1 MTTALNFPQ
10 FAFNKPQLDE
20 LYKQGVIGPTNYM
33 NLRQNAFQTVPSQ
46 QSTLAQRLM
55 DSMQSQNAQM
65 TSMRNT
71 NMMPLGQYH
80 RLDPRSN
87 VEEVSA
93 GAINIAPLAN
103 TNAGQAQSMVQ
114 PGASGSGPSFRFQD
128 LNRAFQLDPRNT
140 LASAL
145 MQQGMRGGP
154 VRTVGEG
161 IGRLSQSLVGAMLQ
175 KRALDRLEGQEATR
189 IEEQNLQSANLANA
203 LNTQLAQ
210 LPENSPIIPIIQSIQ
225 STSGSGEALNALA
238 EIQTRNL
245 SITPQPIFKNVL
257 DVNGN
262 IIGQAAYNANDE
274 QVGAIQYAPEPKLS
288 ALGQQAIDAGF
299 TPGTEEFKNFILE
312 GAKNSG
318 QKINITT
325 GVGGEVGYK
334 ELIQRNRSFME
345 KAIAAQNNSDKVQLM
360 IDFLS
365 DGTVKSGVAA
375 GNINTINKL
384 GQFFNPDFK
393 LEGVAGTDAFVAFT
407 NEIILPLVSQLGR
420 NPTDLDLRFVTD
432 AQVNLGK
439 SVAGNLFLLEALKVR
454 QARDIA
460 AANFVN
466 DFMITE
472 FEKGTPIAQI
482 PFLLD
487 RGLANFINT
496 DPLFTNSYNFL
507 ANKFK
512 DITGNEPP
520 KPDIKNKMK
529 QSGLIN

>member
-1 MTTALNFPQ
+1 MATSLNFPQ
-10 FAFNKPQLDE
+10 FRFGKTELDE
-20 LYKQGVIGPTNYM
+20 LYSQDKIGPSRYMALRGDGFRTN
-33 NLRQNAFQTVPSQ
+33 PSQ
-46 QSTLAQRLM
+46 QSELAQRLM
-55 DSMQSQNAQM
+55 SSVQPYSGQIAASRNAM
-65 TSMRNT
+65 NL
-71 NMMPLGQYH
+71 MPLAQPQQQMSQGQ
-80 RLDPRSN
+80 
-87 VEEVSA
+87 
-93 GAINIAPLAN
+93 
-103 TNAGQAQSMVQ
+103 GQGQGQVQ
-114 PGASGSGPSFRFQD
+114 GQGPSFRFQD

-140 LASAL
+140 LANTL

-154 VRTVGEG
+154 VRTPLEG

-189 IEEQNLQSANLANA
+189 IEEQNIQSANLENA
-203 LNTQLAQ
+203 LNEQLSQ
-210 LPENSPIIPIIQSIQ
+210 LPNNSPIIPLIKTIQS
-225 STSGSGEALNALA
+225 SSGSEDALNALA
-238 EIQTRNL
+238 EIQARNL
-245 SITPQPIFKNVL
+245 TVTPPPIFKNVL

-262 IIGQAAYNANDE
+262 IVGQAAFNENNE

-288 ALGQQAIDAGF
+288 ALGQQAIDAGLE
-299 TPGTEEFKNFILE
+299 PGTEEFKNFILE
-312 GAKNSG
+312 NAKKSG
-318 QKINITT
+318 QNITIST

-334 ELIQRNRSFME
+334 ELIQRNRSFSE
-345 KAIAAQNNSDKVQLM
+345 KATAAQNNSDKVQLM

-365 DGTVKSGVAA
+365 DDIVKTGVLA

-432 AQVNLGK
+432 AQVSLGK
-439 SVAGNLFLLEALKVR
+439 SVEGNLFLLEALKVR

-466 DFMITE
+466 DFILSE
-472 FEKGTPIAQI
+472 FEKNTPMAQI

-487 RGLANFINT
+487 KGLANFINT

-507 ANKFK
+507 ASKFK
-512 DITGNEPP
+512 EITKNEPP
-520 KPDIKNKMK
+520 KPDIKTKMK
-529 QSGLIN
+529 QSGLITNE

>member
-1 MTTALNFPQ
+1 MSPTMRQLSAP
-10 FAFNKPQLDE
+10 FN
-20 LYKQGVIGPTNYM
+20 N
-33 NLRQNAFQTVPSQ
+33 PSANIQ
-46 QSTLAQRLM
+46 PLAQQM
-55 DSMQSQNAQM
+55 AQPM
-65 TSMRNT
+65 AQ
-71 NMMPLGQYH
+71 GQ
-80 RLDPRSN
+80 
-87 VEEVSA
+87 
-93 GAINIAPLAN
+93 
-103 TNAGQAQSMVQ
+103 
-114 PGASGSGPSFRFQD
+114 GPSFRFQD

-140 LASAL
+140 LANTL
-145 MQQGMRGGP
+145 MQQGARGTP
-154 VRTVGEG
+154 IRSPLEG

-175 KRALDRLEGQEATR
+175 KRALDRLEGQETTR
-189 IEEQNLQSANLANA
+189 IQEQNIQSANLANA
-203 LNTQLAQ
+203 LNEQLGN

-238 EIQTRNL
+238 QLQTRNL
-245 SITPQPIFKNVL
+245 SITPPPIFKDVLNV
-257 DVNGN
+257 DGN
-262 IIGQAAYNANDE
+262 IIGQAAFNANDE
-274 QVGAIQYAPEPKLS
+274 QVGAIQYAPEPKRSEL
-288 ALGQQAIDAGF
+288 AQKAIDGGLI
-299 TPGTEEFKNFILE
+299 PGTEEFKNFILE
-312 GAKNSG
+312 NAKNSG

-334 ELIQRNRSFME
+334 ELIQRNRSFSE
-345 KAIAAQNNSDKVQLM
+345 KATAAQNNSDKVQLM

-365 DGTVKSGVAA
+365 DDIVKTGVLA

-439 SVAGNLFLLEALKVR
+439 SVEGNLFLLEALKVR

-466 DFMITE
+466 DFILSE
-472 FEKGTPIAQI
+472 FEKNTPMAQI

-487 RGLANFINT
+487 KGLANFINT

-507 ANKFK
+507 ASKFK
-512 DITGNEPP
+512 EITKNEPP

-529 QSGLIN
+529 QSGLITNE